1 MNEMDDRRRGTDRCV
16 SARWERESAG
26 ARSVQNTSFIRLHA
40 KYRERG
46 DVLTRDN
53 HEIMRAISAA
63 FRFILAFYSS
73 NLNVAWNIFIDGIYS
88 RTVSKYDACMV
99 L

>member
-1 MNEMDDRRRGTDRCV
+1 M
-16 SARWERESAG
+16 
-26 ARSVQNTSFIRLHA
+26 QNTSFIRLHA

-53 HEIMRAISAA
+53 HKIMRPISAA

-73 NLNVAWNIFIDGIYS
+73 NLNVVRNIFIDGIFAS
-88 RTVSKYDACMV
+88 GVEI
-99 L
+99 